1 MKLAITDW
9 NGRVS
14 PLFDTA
20 DTVIVFKIENNREQ
34 NRSRVY
40 LNPAGPVAKAK
51 ALSRLA
57 VNVVV
62 CGAISREFE
71 TMLTAAGITVV
82 GNICGLTENVL
93 QAHLNKK
100 LNNRVFRLPGSNC
113 PRRKRSGHGHQ
124 NQP

>member
-20 DTVIVFKIENNREQ
+20 DTVIVFEIENNREQ
-34 NRSRVY
+34 NRARVH
-40 LNPAGPVAKAK
+40 LTPADPVAKAK

-57 VNVVV
+57 VKVVV

-71 TMLTAAGITVV
+71 TMLAAAGITVI

-93 QAHLNKK
+93 QAHLNNK
-100 LNNRVFRLPGSNC
+100 LNNRNFRLPGSNSH
-113 PRRKRSGHGHQ
+113 RRKRSRHGHQ